1 MVDKLQSGGV
11 QVNQIADALGG
22 HVRIQQSGGHHTGI
36 AVAQGAAGVEGMAQT
51 CKSSRKSTLSGLVIS
66 IGVPGLHP
74 DTSRRQ
80 SCAKFQRTGKL
91 RGKGH
96 LPDDGFIPLYQRL
109 VRGEG
114 WRQQRGGW
122 HGTGTFGTQKG
133 SFQMN
138 TQNMRAGQFACG
150 LLLHGGLYHRQR
162 PVRNSGRGRS
172 FSSGSKPWPPW
183 QCRSTSPGVKAQT
196 EKSAGPPPPMAVI
209 WPSST
214 VTV

>member
-1 MVDKLQSGGV
+1 
-11 QVNQIADALGG
+11 
-22 HVRIQQSGGHHTGI
+22 
-36 AVAQGAAGVEGMAQT
+36 MAQT
-51 CKSSRKSTLSGLVIS
+51 CKSSRKSTLGGLVIS

-133 SFQMN
+133 
-138 TQNMRAGQFACG
+138 
-150 LLLHGGLYHRQR
+150 
-162 PVRNSGRGRS
+162 
-172 FSSGSKPWPPW
+172 
-183 QCRSTSPGVKAQT
+183 
-196 EKSAGPPPPMAVI
+196 
-209 WPSST
+209 PSR
-214 VTV
+214 

>member
-22 HVRIQQSGGHHTGI
+22 HVRIEQSGGHHTGV

-51 CKSSRKSTLSGLVIS
+51 CKSSRKSTLGGLVIS

-122 HGTGTFGTQKG
+122 HGTGTFGDSK
-133 SFQMN
+133 
-138 TQNMRAGQFACG
+138 RALPDEHPKYARRAVC
-150 LLLHGGLYHRQR
+150 LR
-162 PVRNSGRGRS
+162 PAAAWRFV
-172 FSSGSKPWPPW
+172 
-183 QCRSTSPGVKAQT
+183 
-196 EKSAGPPPPMAVI
+196 PPPAPGA
-209 WPSST
+209 WWAAAPPQG
-214 VTV
+214 

>member
-11 QVNQIADALGG
+11 QVNQIADALSG
-22 HVRIQQSGGHHTGI
+22 HVRIQQSSGHHTGV

-51 CKSSRKSTLSGLVIS
+51 CKSSRKSTLGGLVIS

-109 VRGEG
+109 IRGEG

-162 PVRNSGRGRS
+162 PAHGGQRLRPKGEQHIRYAVAQQDGQELGQGAFIQFR
-172 FSSGSKPWPPW
+172 
-183 QCRSTSPGVKAQT
+183 VKAL
-196 EKSAGPPPPMAVI
+196 AAVAVQVNQ
-209 WPSST
+209 SGC
-214 VTV
+214 